1 MKHVGQYVFTVA
13 KYVVLMLTAGYIAL
27 LLLFVGVSGQ
37 PFEEVSGAVSA
48 AVDTEHLSGQD
59 SMALKRD
66 FGLNSAEFSGVL
78 YYEIGRASC
87 RERV

>member
-1 MKHVGQYVFTVA
+1 MKQVGQHAAAAA
-13 KYVVLMLTAGYIAL
+13 KYIISVLTAGYIAL

-78 YYEIGRASC
+78 YYASAMTA
-87 RERV
+87 RSVR